1 MTKKTTISDIAR
13 ALNTTAATV
22 SRALSDNPRISDKTK
37 KLVNDTAKAL
47 GYEPNPVAAALRNGR
62 SKIIGVIVPYIDR
75 SFFSSVIRGIEEE
88 VKKHG
93 YNIMICQSLEDKDAE
108 AENIDILI
116 NARVAGIALS
126 LASND
131 ESHLE
136 KIINNNIGLVTFDRV
151 ADNLAPHT
159 VAADDFEGSYLATK
173 HLIDQGY
180 ERIAHLA
187 GSQEINIYRNR
198 QRGYRAALEENGH
211 DIDNDLI
218 VNTNSKVADGRASAE
233 KLLSLKNPPDA
244 ITSASD
250 FSALGALQY
259 CKAKEVKI
267 PQEIGITGFANEP
280 FTEYLEPSLTSV
292 SQNTLEMG
300 KIVGQVFFD
309 QFNSVEKQTQYKK
322 ILLKPELIVRKS
334 SQRISN

>member
-131 ESHLE
+131 ESHLT
-136 KIINNNIGLVTFDRV
+136 KIINNNIALVTFDRV

-180 ERIAHLA
+180 KRIAHLA

-218 VNTNSKVADGRASAE
+218 VSTNSKVATGRASAE
-233 KLLSLKNPPDA
+233 KLLNLKNPPDA

-250 FSALGALQY
+250 FSALGALQF
-259 CKAKEVKI
+259 CKSKGIKI

-280 FTEYLEPSLTSV
+280 FTEYLEPSMTSV

-309 QFNSVEKQTQYKK
+309 QFNTVEKQTQYKK
-322 ILLKPELIVRKS
+322 ILLKPELIIRKS